1 MSSTLQQFYPQ
12 SLCVECV
19 LWGFGFAPPTV
30 QENPIRFI
38 EHSYLTMFV
47 NVSVNGCVRK
57 TFLLVILSVF
67 YCCVL
72 TAVVIWGTCLD
83 FAISKLK

>member
-1 MSSTLQQFYPQ
+1 MSSALQQFYPQ

-57 TFLLVILSVF
+57 TFLLVILSVSTI
-67 YCCVL
+67 L
-72 TAVVIWGTCLD
+72 LLCLD
-83 FAISKLK
+83 GCGYLGYMP

>member
-47 NVSVNGCVRK
+47 NVSVNGCVRD
-57 TFLLVILSVF
+57 FPSSHPVCF
-67 YCCVL
+67 YNF
-72 TAVVIWGTCLD
+72 TVV
-83 FAISKLK
+83 S